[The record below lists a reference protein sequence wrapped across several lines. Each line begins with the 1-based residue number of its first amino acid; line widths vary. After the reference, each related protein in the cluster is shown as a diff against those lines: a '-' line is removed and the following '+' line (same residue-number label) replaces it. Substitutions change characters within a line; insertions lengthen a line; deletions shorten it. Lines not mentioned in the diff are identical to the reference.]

1 MRNALNAAV
10 RTRRLAYNPAAY
22 AVPARPAAPERL
34 CWTPAQAAAF
44 LRHNASAY
52 ADQLTDLFEVM
63 IGTGLRRGEALG
75 LHWHDVHL
83 AERRL
88 YVRWT
93 LTAVG
98 NNHLH
103 LGPPKTR
110 ASRAWI
116 ALSPRVTAALTRQ
129 ARYYHALLPAGPP
142 LEGLVFAHADGS
154 PLRPQWVLDQLRRR
168 TAELDLPRIGLHDLR
183 HTAATI
189 MISSG
194 VPLAIVSKTLRHST
208 LSTTLNTYGH
218 LLAYAARDA
227 VSALGTALDHADHDN
242 LTAPTASMAA

>member
-1 MRNALNAAV
+1 MRTALNAEV
-10 RTRRLAYNPAAY
+10 LTRRLTYNPAAY
-22 AVPARPAAPERL
+22 AVPTRPAAPERS
-34 CWTPAQAAAF
+34 CWTPARAAAF
-44 LRHNASAY
+44 LRHNDTAH
-52 ADQLTDLFEVM
+52 ADQLTDLFELM

-88 YVRWT
+88 YVRWS

-129 ARYYHALLPAGPP
+129 ARFYHALLPAGPAGGT
-142 LEGLVFAHADGS
+142 GL
-154 PLRPQWVLDQLRRR
+154 RQRRR
-168 TAELDLPRIGLHDLR
+168 LTVAAAVGASAENCVHPGQHP
-183 HTAATI
+183 
-189 MISSG
+189 S
-194 VPLAIVSKTLRHST
+194 
-208 LSTTLNTYGH
+208 
-218 LLAYAARDA
+218 
-227 VSALGTALDHADHDN
+227 
-242 LTAPTASMAA
+242 